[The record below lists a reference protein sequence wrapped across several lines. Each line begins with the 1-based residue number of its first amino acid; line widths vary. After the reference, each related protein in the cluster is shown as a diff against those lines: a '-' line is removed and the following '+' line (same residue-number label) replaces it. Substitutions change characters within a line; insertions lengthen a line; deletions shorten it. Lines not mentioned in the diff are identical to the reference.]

1 MNAFNIGLS
10 SMSAS
15 QRALDL
21 IGQNLANVGTPG
33 YHRQSVVLSPRVLGG
48 EVGSGVEIKS
58 VMRYRSE
65 MIERSMTVNRYQTGR
80 INVELDTLRQVEA
93 IFTPGTGTVSD
104 LADKLFN
111 QFEQLAA
118 RPDDTAQRRVVVNT
132 AANFAGQLNKS
143 SGELAQIRSGLRQ
156 RIDDAVGQINQY
168 SEQLA
173 NFNRQIHMIERTGGQ
188 ANELRDQRDQMLNDL
203 ANLSE
208 VRFTEL
214 PFGVVNVLVGS
225 APVVTGST
233 FTTLQAQTDTAG
245 QVYVALQGSTTPLSV
260 TSGSLGG
267 QISLHN
273 EILTDYEPRLDE
285 FARQVAQQIDSVQ
298 STGIGLKGPQT
309 SALGARDVDSATAPL
324 ATAGTDFPVQAGS
337 TWFSV
342 TDQSTGQHTLHEVV
356 VDPATQSLQDVA
368 TAITTATSGRVQASI
383 TTDNRLQLQAQAGFS
398 FDMAGR
404 VPSTPENVSMG
415 GTAMPMV
422 SGIYQGTV
430 NGSYSFQVA
439 GTGTVGVTP
448 NLILEVRDVSNN
460 VVASVNVGQGYTPG
474 SPIAVG
480 NGLQVRIGAGSVSG
494 GTFNVPVLAMPDSA
508 GLLSALGVNGLFSG
522 SSAID
527 LKVRPEVMTDP
538 SLLAASRDGQPGDS
552 SNLIRLAGLRDQ
564 RLMNG
569 GTETFRENLA
579 RIVGDVGASVKTSQ
593 DQQTALEALSRN
605 LFAQQQS
612 VSGVDP
618 NEEVANML
626 QFQRSFQMA
635 ARYISSVNTALDD
648 LLNILR

>member
-1 MNAFNIGLS
+1 
-10 SMSAS
+10 
-15 QRALDL
+15 
-21 IGQNLANVGTPG
+21 
-33 YHRQSVVLSPRVLGG
+33 
-48 EVGSGVEIKS
+48 
-58 VMRYRSE
+58 
-65 MIERSMTVNRYQTGR
+65 
-80 INVELDTLRQVEA
+80 
-93 IFTPGTGTVSD
+93 
-104 LADKLFN
+104 
-111 QFEQLAA
+111 
-118 RPDDTAQRRVVVNT
+118 
-132 AANFAGQLNKS
+132 
-143 SGELAQIRSGLRQ
+143 
-156 RIDDAVGQINQY
+156 
-168 SEQLA
+168 
-173 NFNRQIHMIERTGGQ
+173 
-188 ANELRDQRDQMLNDL
+188 
-203 ANLSE
+203 
-208 VRFTEL
+208 
-214 PFGVVNVLVGS
+214 
-225 APVVTGST
+225 
-233 FTTLQAQTDTAG
+233 
-245 QVYVALQGSTTPLSV
+245 
-260 TSGSLGG
+260 
-267 QISLHN
+267 
-273 EILTDYEPRLDE
+273 
-285 FARQVAQQIDSVQ
+285 
-298 STGIGLKGPQT
+298 
-309 SALGARDVDSATAPL
+309 
-324 ATAGTDFPVQAGS
+324 
-337 TWFSV
+337 
-342 TDQSTGQHTLHEVV
+342 
-356 VDPATQSLQDVA
+356 LQDVA